1 MARGDSRHK
10 VISKKST
17 LDYKE
22 VYDELVNQNEISI
35 KMKATK
41 EDLNN
46 LEANLDRKIDKISNV
61 FLEQL
66 QNIITKCFG
75 SAEINHRSNSDDENK
90 NKCAHEIG
98 ILNNKVQSVEVE
110 NSFLKNNIHELA
122 TLLNTITTSL
132 FCKSKTTETENT
144 LHKKSDCQ
152 VAFNELG
159 IVNNCTD
166 NLTDSNYHF

>member
-1 MARGDSRHK
+1 MARGGSRHK

-22 VYDELVNQNEISI
+22 VYDELVNQNEIPI

-66 QNIITKCFG
+66 QNTITKLFG

-90 NKCAHEIG
+90 NKSAHEIG
-98 ILNNKVQSVEVE
+98 ILKCSQW
-110 NSFLKNNIHELA
+110 KW
-122 TLLNTITTSL
+122 
-132 FCKSKTTETENT
+132 KT
-144 LHKKSDCQ
+144 
-152 VAFNELG
+152 VF
-159 IVNNCTD
+159 
-166 NLTDSNYHF
+166 